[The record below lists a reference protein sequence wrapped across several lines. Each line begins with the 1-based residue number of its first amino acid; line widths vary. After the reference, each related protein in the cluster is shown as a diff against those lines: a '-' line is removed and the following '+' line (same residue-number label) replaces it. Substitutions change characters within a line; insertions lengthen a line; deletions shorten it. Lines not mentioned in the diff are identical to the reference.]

1 MDDPRRTALNLIE
14 QDDGYLH
21 ELWLRYWANGG
32 QAEQF
37 EFDAYLH
44 GVYELSPFDL
54 KILAWVLEEIS
65 A

>member
-1 MDDPRRTALNLIE
+1 MKC
-14 QDDGYLH
+14 G
-21 ELWLRYWANGG
+21 WYWANGG

-44 GVYELSPFDL
+44 RACELDPFDL
-54 KILAWVLEEIS
+54 KILAWVLEEIT

>member
-1 MDDPRRTALNLIE
+1 MEDPRRTALNLIE
-14 QDDGYLH
+14 QDNWHLH

-44 GVYELSPFDL
+44 RACELDPFDL
-54 KILAWVLEEIS
+54 KILAWVVEEIT

>member
-1 MDDPRRTALNLIE
+1 MEDPRRTALSLIE
-14 QDDGYLH
+14 QDDWYLH

-32 QAEQF
+32 QAQQF

-44 GVYELSPFDL
+44 GIYELDPFDL
-54 KILAWVLEEIS
+54 RILTWVLEEIS